1 MWRNYN
7 LYCLLLE
14 TIQFA
19 KRTGAN
25 EIWLKSFPN
34 FANCVTRE
42 KPDML
47 HVRMHVIVNKLHLGI
62 YSKSLLESMH
72 CSQQQF
78 HMISILQ
85 SLSFDKS
92 TSLMF

>member
-1 MWRNYN
+1 
-7 LYCLLLE
+7 
-14 TIQFA
+14 
-19 KRTGAN
+19 
-25 EIWLKSFPN
+25 
-34 FANCVTRE
+34 
-42 KPDML
+42 ML

-62 YSKSLLESMH
+62 YSKSLLESML

-92 TSLMF
+92 TSLMFWTPIFDPQIGKGLKDAIAVCKHFMIQRPYI

>member
-25 EIWLKSFPN
+25 EIWLKSFPY

-47 HVRMHVIVNKLHLGI
+47 HVRMHVN
-62 YSKSLLESMH
+62 
-72 CSQQQF
+72 CQ
-78 HMISILQ
+78 
-85 SLSFDKS
+85 
-92 TSLMF
+92 